1 MVRRASQSMLSASM
15 SPSRTTSPRAF
26 TNRHSITLSMR
37 LSTSFRVPLSRIGAL
52 PSTFAMRSS
61 SLAFAEQM
69 RAVRL
74 STCALHM
81 ASSWG
86 LLGSRRSLS
95 IVYLLISVSEAPD
108 AAGVFHACPSKAQR
122 KTFERPPQGLCS
134 GRGAKWAQHSPAK
147 DLRRGFVRTGAR
159 KGLRTAHR
167 KTSKSPSKAGALLL
181 ILFRGIPEHLGKKQ
195 GEHPHNGCS
204 PCSGNGHLHATER
217 ERAGL

>member
-1 MVRRASQSMLSASM
+1 MLSARM

-37 LSTSFRVPLSRIGAL
+37 LSTSFRVPPSRMGAL
-52 PSTFAMRSS
+52 LSTFAMRSS

-95 IVYLLISVSEAPD
+95 IVYLLIFVSEAPD

-122 KTFERPPQGLCS
+122 KTSAGALFGQGREMGSAQPSERPSQGLCS
-134 GRGAKWAQHSPAK
+134 DRGAKRSQNSPPEDLEKPFKGRCAVAGPVSRYSGASGQK
-147 DLRRGFVRTGAR
+147 TRGAPVVWVLPLLGKRTPARDLREGDFPWVC
-159 KGLRTAHR
+159 
-167 KTSKSPSKAGALLL
+167 P
-181 ILFRGIPEHLGKKQ
+181 
-195 GEHPHNGCS
+195 
-204 PCSGNGHLHATER
+204 
-217 ERAGL
+217 